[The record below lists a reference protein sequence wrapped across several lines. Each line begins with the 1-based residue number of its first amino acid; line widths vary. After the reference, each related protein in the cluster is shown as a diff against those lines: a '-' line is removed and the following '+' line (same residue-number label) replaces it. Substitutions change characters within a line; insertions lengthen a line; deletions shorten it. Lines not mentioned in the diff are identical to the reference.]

1 VKRIFLC
8 VLTVIGVATAALA
21 GPVKY
26 YAIEVRGGS
35 RIFSVDPPVQKGRLM
50 LFHRYPD
57 GTYMSLTAS
66 EVEKVTSLEAAPP
79 PPAAGELAPGQ
90 TVYVGP
96 ALSGPAFQLP
106 PSSGPDAVV
115 TAPSFSTDYGYGY
128 GYWGDGGYIPPVPPG
143 PVPPRV
149 PSRIGPNGFPILAPP
164 GTPGSVPNPIGANG
178 FPIIAPMPPV
188 AAPRRQ

>member
-1 VKRIFLC
+1 MKRIFLS
-8 VLTVIGVATAALA
+8 VLTVIGVAAAALA

-35 RIFSVDPPVQKGRLM
+35 RIFSVDPPVQNGRVM

-57 GTYMSLTAS
+57 GTYMSLSAS
-66 EVEKVTSLEAAPP
+66 EVQKVTSLEAAPP
-79 PPAAGELAPGQ
+79 PPAGELAPGQ
-90 TVYVGP
+90 AVYVGP
-96 ALSGPAFQLP
+96 ALSGPAFQAPL
-106 PSSGPDAVV
+106 STGPDAVV
-115 TAPSFSTDYGYGY
+115 TAPNYDYGYDY
-128 GYWGDGGYIPPVPPG
+128 GYWGGGYVPPLPPG
-143 PVPPRV
+143 PPAPHV